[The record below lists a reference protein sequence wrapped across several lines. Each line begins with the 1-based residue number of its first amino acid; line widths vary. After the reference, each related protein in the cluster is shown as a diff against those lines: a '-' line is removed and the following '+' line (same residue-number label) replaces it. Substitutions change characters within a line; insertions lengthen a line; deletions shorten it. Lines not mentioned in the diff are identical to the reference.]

1 MAIILNRRSLFSTS
15 ALFTIATFVF
25 AQPQQPEAGQI
36 NPRRIVSREVQ
47 ADRNIT
53 FRLVSQRLPTSSF
66 FGSGAGIRW

>member
-36 NPRRIVSREVQ
+36 NPRRIVPGKCRPTATSHSVWC
-47 ADRNIT
+47 
-53 FRLVSQRLPTSSF
+53 LQRLPTSSF